1 VSVADD
7 KVARFLEGVPRK
19 RREILTPEGV
29 LLPVDLADH
38 GERAVAL
45 VIDLFIWLCVTAL
58 LYVAI
63 IALLVE
69 GKAVEIAVTLILF
82 IAFIVR
88 NLYFVYF
95 ELAWQGATPGK
106 WINGLRVIDRR
117 GGPLTPSAVFARN
130 LTREAEMFLPA
141 GVLLSIGAGGNHWE
155 KLALLAWLGLF
166 TALPLFNRDRMRG
179 GDFIAG
185 TFVIAIPKRMLLAD
199 LVESRNRYDFSR
211 QQLAAYGAFELQ
223 ILEELLRRP
232 RSARTAALLAEVCG
246 KICAK
251 IAWPTPIPAT
261 DVVSFLTEF
270 YSAERAFL
278 ERERLFGRHR
288 EDKNSRPD

>member
-199 LVESRNRYDFSR
+199 LVESRNRYDFSH

-232 RSARTAALLAEVCG
+232 RSVRTAALLAEVCG

-251 IAWPTPIPAT
+251 IAWPTPVPAT